1 MSLPPLVQLPFET
14 DDGFG
19 ARARIGLIVL
29 ESDQTIEAEARMIDL
44 TGVDIYHSR
53 IPNAME
59 VTPETLTAMAERLP
73 AAAAIL
79 PPAFEFDAIGY
90 GCTSAS
96 TLIGPVGV
104 AAAIQSVH
112 PGVAC
117 TNPISAA
124 IAAFEALGATRI
136 AVVTPYTEDV
146 TAPVAAEFAA
156 AGMTVTA
163 LGSFLEASD
172 LRVARI
178 SPESVAAGVRTIAGS
193 ADCDAVFVSCTS
205 VRMMADAQRL
215 EDEIGVPVISSNVAL
230 IWHLLRLA
238 GVRDEIAGFGSLYG
252 TQTAGG

>member
-1 MSLPPLVQLPFET
+1 MTLPPLVQLPFET
-14 DDGFG
+14 DEGFG

-44 TGVDIYHSR
+44 EGVDIYHSR

-73 AAAAIL
+73 AAAALL
-79 PPAFEFDAIGY
+79 PAQFAFDAIAY

-96 TLIGPVGV
+96 TLIGDEGV
-104 AAAIQSVH
+104 ENAIHSAH

-117 TNPISAA
+117 TNPIAAA
-124 IAAFEALGATRI
+124 IAAFRALDVQRV

-146 TAPVAAEFAA
+146 TAPVAAKFAD

-163 LGSFLEASD
+163 LGSFLESND
-172 LRVARI
+172 FTVARI
-178 SPESVAAGVRTIAGS
+178 SPESVAAGVRTVAGS
-193 ADCDAVFVSCTS
+193 AHCDAVFVSCTS

-215 EDEIGVPVISSNVAL
+215 EDEIGVPVISSTVAL
-230 IWHLLRLA
+230 LWHLLRLA
-238 GVRDEIAGFGSLYG
+238 GVRDELEGFGSLYRS
-252 TQTAGG
+252 QPAD